1 MADTAKVF
9 NMSLAMMCG
18 IEAEKE
24 ISRDGSHYSLST
36 EILPSLGARSNRRV
50 KLRRAWEIFLI
61 VLIVYSAWVS
71 PFEFGFLGH
80 AKGTLAL
87 VDNIVNAFFAI
98 DIILTFFLAYLDR
111 TTYLLVDD
119 PKLIAWKYLT
129 SWFVLDVSSTI
140 PSELAHKLLPHKL
153 RSYGFFNMLRL
164 WRLRRVSALF
174 ARTDS
179 EGLQQQETLDALP
192 KAIRS
197 SITHYL
203 FYSLVQSVY
212 LFQGIS
218 NDLLF
223 QLVSEMKAK
232 YYPPREDVI
241 LQNKAPTDLY
251 ILVTG
256 TAVKESFHS
265 RILFFHIT

>member
-1 MADTAKVF
+1 MADTTKVF
-9 NMSLAMMCG
+9 NMPLAMMCG
-18 IEAEKE
+18 IEVEKE
-24 ISRDGSHYSLST
+24 ISRDGSNYSLST
-36 EILPSLGARSNRRV
+36 GILPSLGARSNRRV
-50 KLRRAWEIFLI
+50 KLRRFIVSPYDRRYRAWEIFLI
-61 VLIVYSAWVS
+61 VLVVYSAWGS

-119 PKLIAWKYLT
+119 PKLIARKYLT
-129 SWFVLDVSSTI
+129 SCSALMDSSTCSVSSV
-140 PSELAHKLLPHKL
+140 SEELVHYLQ
-153 RSYGFFNMLRL
+153 
-164 WRLRRVSALF
+164 
-174 ARTDS
+174 
-179 EGLQQQETLDALP
+179 EGYN
-192 KAIRS
+192 RS
-197 SITHYL
+197 SHGICTKKLASRTLTRTNDLTSH
-203 FYSLVQSVY
+203 VY
-212 LFQGIS
+212 LFHGIS

-223 QLVSEMKAK
+223 QLVSEMKDE

-241 LQNKAPTDLY
+241 LQNEAPTDFY